1 MRNQSGAMSDDAVQ
15 TATAPAACPACGAND
30 VTTTSKT
37 VSAETYWRCV
47 SCGEVWNV
55 ARRDPRAARGPATSS
70 YGYGGRTRQQGGFR

>member
-1 MRNQSGAMSDDAVQ
+1 MRNPSEISEGVV
-15 TATAPAACPACGAND
+15 TPIATPAACPACRASI

-55 ARRDPRAARGPATSS
+55 ARRDAEARRAPSS
-70 YGYGGRTRQQGGFR
+70 WGFGGGGRRYGGR